1 MATST
6 NEAQFHFTNQLHY
19 ALLIDDV
26 DFGLEFD
33 NFEDLSSIKFNF
45 RTRLRYDTLETS
57 FRAFNKILK
66 RCVDKLKERLQPLG
80 YSINIRQPNI
90 NEFSKL
96 IGRPIIHQV
105 LTIRLVNCAI
115 SCSKTN
121 LRLKLNSI
129 KKELAQTKKNPFF
142 INGAFV
148 SEEGS
153 NDQIGIDLQGKSIES
168 QSCLNSEIEIDKDD
182 ALELNFNRM
191 LNGFNFVGGYQ
202 NSYMLSLKPVRQ
214 PINLVTR
221 FDVQFTYLRNVY
233 LFKIDFTGDRP
244 VAIITNKGAVV
255 TNQFLRDEN
264 LPFDLHTQF
273 TNKIKQYV
281 RSLLPRS
288 VKFGEFNVE
297 NQMLNILVSP
307 FGKFKNVTM
316 AVDKDGICNFITV
329 SEEGIKTVVAGKGIT
344 DPDIQKKHE
353 DWYLN
358 HPELVKEIKSQNR
371 EYYRSLMISA
381 LDVPSYSVKNMY
393 FH

>member
-19 ALLIDDV
+19 ALLMDDV
-26 DFGLEFD
+26 DFGLEFG

-66 RCVDKLKERLQPLG
+66 RCVEKLIERLHPLG
-80 YSINIRQPNI
+80 YSINIKQPNI
-90 NEFSKL
+90 KEFSEL
-96 IGRPIIHQV
+96 IGRPIIHQL
-105 LTIRLVNCAI
+105 LTIRLGNCAI
-115 SCSKTN
+115 SCSKSN
-121 LRLKLNSI
+121 LRLKLNTI
-129 KKELAQTKKNPFF
+129 KKDLAQTKKNPFF

-153 NDQIGIDLQGKSIES
+153 SNQIGVDLQGKSIES

-202 NSYMLSLKPVRQ
+202 NSYMLSPKPVRQ

-244 VAIITNKGAVV
+244 VAIITNKGNVV

-316 AVDKDGICNFITV
+316 AVDKDGVCNFITV
-329 SEEGIKTVVAGKGIT
+329 SEQGIKTVVAGKGIT

-353 DWYLN
+353 DWFLI

-371 EYYRSLMISA
+371 EYYRSLIISA